1 MYRRMLIP
9 LDGSPLAEQALPLAK
24 TLAERFQSSVTLF
37 RAVEPVRET
46 LRDEDTLVS
55 AADQVEVMRGLALE
69 YLETAHRDFESI
81 HVPVERV
88 VRVGHPAAAILD
100 LAESVRSDLIV
111 MATHGRTGIQR
122 WVYGSVADKV
132 LTGARL
138 PLLLVRAKPMPP
150 AETRITRILVP
161 LDGSAL
167 AEGALP
173 LAQELA
179 RAFDAE
185 ILLLRVWAPSAYI
198 VEGYPTGRSTVEF
211 DQAARD
217 TVQEYLRGKH
227 LELQGQGLRA
237 KWETEIGPTADG
249 ILQTVETHA
258 VSIIVM
264 STHGRSGLGRWVMGS
279 VAERV
284 LSASPVPVLL
294 VRSGAV
300 ASA

>member
-24 TLAERFQSSVTLF
+24 ALAERFQSSVTLF
-37 RAVEPVRET
+37 RAIEPVRET
-46 LRDEDTLVS
+46 LREEGARVS
-55 AADQVEVMRGLALE
+55 VADQVELMRGLALE
-69 YLETAHRDFESI
+69 YLEIAHRDFESI
-81 HVPVERV
+81 HVPAERV
-88 VRVGHPAAAILD
+88 VRVGHPASAILD
-100 LAESVRSDLIV
+100 LAETARADLIV

-132 LTGARL
+132 LTGARS
-138 PLLLVRAKPMPP
+138 PLLLVRAKPMPL
-150 AETRITRILVP
+150 AETRISRILVP
-161 LDGSAL
+161 LDGSEL

-173 LAQELA
+173 FAQELA

-198 VEGYPTGRSTVEF
+198 IEGYPAGRSVVEF
-211 DQAARD
+211 DEVAQAS
-217 TVQEYLRGKH
+217 VQEYLRQENR
-227 LELQGQGLRA
+227 ELQNQGLRV

-249 ILQTVETHA
+249 ILQAVETHA
-258 VSIIVM
+258 ASTIVM

-294 VRSGAV
+294 VRSGAA
-300 ASA
+300 ASS

>member
-24 TLAERFQSSVTLF
+24 TLAERFQSSAILF

-46 LRDEDTLVS
+46 LRDEGTLVS

-69 YLETAHRDFESI
+69 YLETAYRDFESI

-88 VRVGHPAAAILD
+88 VRVGHPASAILD
-100 LAESVRSDLIV
+100 LAETAQADLIV

-132 LTGARL
+132 LTGAKL
-138 PLLLVRAKPMPP
+138 PLLLVRAKPVPL

-161 LDGSAL
+161 LDGSEL
-167 AEGALP
+167 AEDALP
-173 LAQELA
+173 FAQELA

-198 VEGYPTGRSTVEF
+198 IEGYPAGRSVVEF
-211 DQAARD
+211 DEVAQAA
-217 TVQEYLRGKH
+217 VQEYLRRKNQ
-227 LELQGQGLRA
+227 ELQSQGLRV

-258 VSIIVM
+258 ASIIVM

-294 VRSGAV
+294 VRSGAA
-300 ASA
+300 ASS